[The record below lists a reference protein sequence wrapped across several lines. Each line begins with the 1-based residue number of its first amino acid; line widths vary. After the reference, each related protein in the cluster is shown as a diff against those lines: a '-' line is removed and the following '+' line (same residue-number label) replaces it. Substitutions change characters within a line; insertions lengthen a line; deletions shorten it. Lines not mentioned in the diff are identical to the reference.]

1 MHVRRFSGTVCEPS
15 ANSVARAA
23 SSTFRVDGVARRS
36 PISSR
41 VGHLTCQVCTSSWIN
56 GVAFCTWTSLELIS
70 PRALHVRLTG
80 STTLPTPPTSPST
93 STVSPTVLSPVPGL
107 TASSAPPSESTG
119 LPHSPLGVGATKGK
133 GRQSKGNSI
142 KVSSR
147 YKPSYCLKKSRHNST
162 KSNPKRAK
170 SLRN

>member
-1 MHVRRFSGTVCEPS
+1 MHVQCFSGTVCEPS

-23 SSTFRVDGVARRS
+23 HNSSPVD
-36 PISSR
+36 

-70 PRALHVRLTG
+70 PCALHVCLTG

-93 STVSPTVLSPVPGL
+93 STVSPTVLAPVPGL
-107 TASSAPPSESTG
+107 TASSTPPSKSTG
-119 LPHSPLGVGATKGK
+119 LLHSPLGVGATKGK

-142 KVSSR
+142 KVSSH
-147 YKPSYCLKKSRHNST
+147 YKPLKSRHNST
-162 KSNPKRAK
+162 NSNPKRAK
-170 SLRN
+170 SSRRAAQNKTMK